1 MKKLSDTV
9 NHSSKLMLTY
19 FFRVVFIN
27 LYFKK
32 KKKENSNETSY
43 LGFYSLANVFSQRK
57 HMSSKGNISVLTIPG
72 KSRNTKIIV
81 PFSSFYYQ
89 PPDFMV

>member
-32 KKKENSNETSY
+32 KKK
-43 LGFYSLANVFSQRK
+43 K
-57 HMSSKGNISVLTIPG
+57 
-72 KSRNTKIIV
+72 KIRMKRHI
-81 PFSSFYYQ
+81 
-89 PPDFMV
+89 